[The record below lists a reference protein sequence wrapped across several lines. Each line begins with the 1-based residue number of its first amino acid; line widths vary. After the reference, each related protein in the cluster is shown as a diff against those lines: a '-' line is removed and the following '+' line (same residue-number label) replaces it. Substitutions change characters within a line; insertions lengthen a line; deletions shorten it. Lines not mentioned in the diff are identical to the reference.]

1 MPSLHHILFLVDSTS
16 PNPYHSR
23 MTWKV
28 LKSEIIFENK
38 FFKVHKDR
46 CEKTDGSI
54 VEDYYTVDRPNVAI
68 IVAFTPEMD
77 LVMIKQYRHPVR
89 STDYEIPAGF
99 IEPFETEIAEA
110 AKRELLEET
119 GYEAESLEKIQESF
133 SSAGFMSN
141 HINFFIGFNAK
152 KIAEQKL
159 DKDEELEVHITP
171 WTEVLVLLEQEKIKD
186 LGSITG
192 ILLAKKYLEKHQI
205 KI

>member
-1 MPSLHHILFLVDSTS
+1 
-16 PNPYHSR
+16 

-28 LKSEIIFENK
+28 LKSEIILENPYL
-38 FFKVHKDR
+38 KVHKDR

-54 VEDYYTVDRPNVAI
+54 IDNYYTVERPNVAI
-68 IVAFTPEMD
+68 VAAFTPEMD

-99 IEPFETEIAEA
+99 IEPFETNIAEA

-119 GYEAESLEKIQESF
+119 GYEAESLEKIQETF

-141 HINFFIGFNAK
+141 HVNFFIGFNAK

-159 DKDEELEVHITP
+159 DDNEELEVALTP
-171 WTEVLVLLEQEKIKD
+171 WPEALKLLEQEKVKD
-186 LGSITG
+186 LGSVTA
-192 ILLAKKYLEKHQI
+192 ILLAKNYLEKHGNLPR
-205 KI
+205 

>member
-1 MPSLHHILFLVDSTS
+1 MA
-16 PNPYHSR
+16 
-23 MTWKV
+23 WKI
-28 LKSEIIFENK
+28 LKSEIVLENK

-46 CEKTDGSI
+46 CEKSDGKI
-54 VEDYYTVDRPNVAI
+54 VENYYTIERPNVAI
-68 IVAFTPEMD
+68 IAAFTPRME
-77 LVMIKQYRHPVR
+77 LIMIKQYRHPVR

-99 IEPFETEIAEA
+99 IEPFETDIAQA

-119 GYEAESLEKIQESF
+119 GYEAESLEKIQVTF

-159 DKDEELEVHITP
+159 DDNEELEAHIIP
-171 WTEVLVLLEQEKIKD
+171 WTQALEFLQQEKVKD

-192 ILLAKKYLEKHQI
+192 ILLAKKYLEKHDLPR
-205 KI
+205 